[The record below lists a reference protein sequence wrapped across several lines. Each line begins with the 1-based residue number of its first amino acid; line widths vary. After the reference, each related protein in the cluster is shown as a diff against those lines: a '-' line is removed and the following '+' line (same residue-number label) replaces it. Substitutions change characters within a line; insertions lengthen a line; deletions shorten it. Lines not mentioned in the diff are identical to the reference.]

1 MTDRQILNRIEKINA
16 LEAQK
21 KELEAQ
27 LDSLKDEIKA
37 DMGELETKTVGNY
50 TIHYTNVESK
60 RFDTTAFKKAY
71 ENLYNLYTKATQSRR
86 FSIN

>member
-16 LEAQK
+16 LEEQK
-21 KELEAQ
+21 KELEKQ
-27 LDSLKDEIKA
+27 LNSLKDEIKS
-37 DMGELETKTVGNY
+37 DMGELETKVVGNY
-50 TIHYTNVESK
+50 TIHYTNVTSN

-71 ENLYNLYTKATQSRR
+71 ENLYNLYLKVSETRR